1 MLCLF
6 VKKNNFADVSEHRT
20 GGRREYKPSRKLSV
34 QLINRSSSD
43 SFKSDRTRRR
53 KKSSKSS
60 SDVNGSQ
67 PLEKDKEKSEEPAGK
82 RMKPSEP
89 VQDNNST
96 PLTSTGVN
104 MELPSV
110 DQLENVFEETDT
122 EAETQEGPVFSAMVA
137 QLGGTDEEPLP
148 QSFEDLQD
156 INAEDMRIPVLPA
169 LAPRLSNHSQLPP
182 GQVRN
187 SASRLP
193 GLPSS
198 PTAGGTSESTRTEDS
213 PPSPPHG
220 RQPRGSS
227 DDEIESYIHHLDGRP
242 WEMGWEGC
250 GEYKTLPPEEL
261 DWQYMKRATPYWD
274 RYRTNHPVL
283 PLPPPYRFS
292 DTLTVADWDPTVCI
306 NLFFGWEGTI
316 LPGQRL
322 AVVITHYQQ
331 GNSSENGKAEKWLR

>member
-6 VKKNNFADVSEHRT
+6 CCKNNFADVSEHRT
-20 GGRREYKPSRKLSV
+20 GGRREYKPSKKLSA

-43 SFKSDRTRRR
+43 SIARSDRTRRR

-60 SDVNGSQ
+60 SDVNGGQ
-67 PLEKDKEKSEEPAGK
+67 PEKDKEQTGEPAGK
-82 RMKPSEP
+82 RMKPSGP
-89 VQDNNST
+89 VRGSNST

-104 MELPSV
+104 LELPTV
-110 DQLENVFEETDT
+110 DQLESVFEETDT
-122 EAETQEGPVFSAMVA
+122 EAAIQ
-137 QLGGTDEEPLP
+137 GGLVLSVMAVRLEETDEEPPP
-148 QSFEDLQD
+148 QSFEDLPD
-156 INAEDMRIPVLPA
+156 INGPNMDVPLLPT
-169 LAPRLSNHSQLPP
+169 LAPRQSNSSPLLPT
-182 GQVRN
+182 GV
-187 SASRLP
+187 
-193 GLPSS
+193 PSS
-198 PTAGGTSESTRTEDS
+198 PAAGGTSESSRTEDS

-227 DDEIESYIHHLDGRP
+227 DDEIETYIHHLDGRP

-261 DWQYMKRATPYWD
+261 DWQYLKRATPYWD

-306 NLFFGWEGTI
+306 DLFYGWEGQI

-322 AVVITHYQQ
+322 AVQITHLQQ
-331 GNSSENGKAEKWLR
+331 GNSSENGIAEKWLR